1 MGSKIRRPGGA
12 FLAPVVLGLAV
23 LAGTCSPGASP
34 PSPPPV
40 RSDSALV
47 RGAVTDHVIV
57 ISMDG
62 FRPDAIA
69 RIRPR
74 TIGRLVREGSH
85 TLEART
91 IVPSRTLPWH
101 MSMVSGE
108 PPDVHGVVNNEDPD
122 ETRWIV
128 DVPTIFHLARER
140 GFHTAA
146 FFSKTKFRQIH
157 EPGSVVHTEKPGN
170 PLGLRPSWSTAG
182 KVERYLARERPQ
194 LVFIHFAEPDYVG
207 HVFGWMSPPYRW
219 AVGWTDRALTRVLAA
234 ADRAYGAGNY
244 TVILTADHGGSRFS
258 HGSDSAVDMTIPWIA
273 WGKGVRGGVVLP
285 AGIRTMDTAATAMWL
300 LGIPRPG
307 DWVGSPVVAA
317 FDAGASPRD

>member
-1 MGSKIRRPGGA
+1 MKRPRTRA
-12 FLAPVVLGLAV
+12 GLAAGAIGFL
-23 LAGTCSPGASP
+23 LASLLAACSPRTNATAL
-34 PSPPPV
+34 PPV
-40 RSDSALV
+40 RADTALA

-74 TIGRLVREGSH
+74 TIRRLAREGSH

-91 IVPSRTLPWH
+91 IVPSRTLPGH

-122 ETRWIV
+122 ETRWVV
-128 DVPTIFHLARER
+128 DVPTIFHLAHER
-140 GFHTAA
+140 GFRTAA
-146 FFSKTKFRQIH
+146 FFSKTKFRQIY
-157 EPGSVVHTEKPGN
+157 EPGSVDHAEKPTN
-170 PLGLRPSWSTAG
+170 WLGLRPSWTTAG
-182 KVERYLARERPQ
+182 RVERHLARERPQ

-219 AVGWTDRALTRVLAA
+219 AVGWTDRALARVLAA
-234 ADRAYGAGNY
+234 ADRAYGKGNY
-244 TVILTADHGGSRFS
+244 TVILTADHGGSRFT
-258 HGSDSAVDMTIPWIA
+258 HGSEKAVDMTIPWIA
-273 WGKGVRGGVVLP
+273 WGKGVRGGEVLP
-285 AGIRTMDTAATAMWL
+285 AGVRTMDTAATAMWL

-307 DWVGSPVVAA
+307 DWVGAPVEAA
-317 FDAGASPRD
+317 FHAPASGLR